1 MKTKRCNFCG
11 SDRYEERCIEY
22 VGQDPC
28 AALCSGVGF
37 GHRLSSYLTS
47 LSEGKT
53 DLLVV
58 PMPGLPANLSLMQE
72 PSCRNRK

>member
-22 VGQDPC
+22 VDQDPC

-37 GHRLSSYLTS
+37 RHRLWSYLTS

-53 DLLVV
+53 DVLVV
-58 PMPGLPANLSLMQE
+58 PMQGLPANLFLMQE

>member
-1 MKTKRCNFCG
+1 MKTKHCNFCG

-22 VGQDPC
+22 SSQDPC
-28 AALCSGVGF
+28 AGLCSGVGF
-37 GHRLSSYLTS
+37 GHRLWLYLTS

-53 DLLVV
+53 DVFGV
-58 PMPGLPANLSLMQE
+58 PRQWLPANLFLMQE

>member
-22 VGQDPC
+22 ADQDPC
-28 AALCSGVGF
+28 VALCSGVGF
-37 GHRLSSYLTS
+37 GHRLWSYLTS

-53 DLLVV
+53 DVF
-58 PMPGLPANLSLMQE
+58 GSANAGAACQFVLDAGAFLS
-72 PSCRNRK
+72 